1 MLTVAA
7 EASVQLWV
15 CAWMHQLVTSGSLLS
30 FINGAR
36 SGPIPT
42 WLSRI
47 CSLPKHSLGTGILQ
61 KHKVTGGRAF
71 PNFTYILLEERV
83 GWGLCDKQAQRLH
96 WYMSCLGVYTMLGL
110 SVTIPWP
117 GKLMKIRMPGGCSL
131 RIEHQ
136 VMCSLRADNQVGAHS
151 YCHSHQPFPPSHE
164 SPQSQHGFGFH
175 ASKQCMKQFSSPFTV
190 SALFELLQIRWWHCG
205 CWCSSL
211 SLFGSTPHS
220 PAYFSNIMPMANLF
234 CNVTHGNHKCEQT
247 RSARKH

>member
-71 PNFTYILLEERV
+71 PNFSYILLEERV

-110 SVTIPWP
+110 SVTIP
-117 GKLMKIRMPGGCSL
+117 
-131 RIEHQ
+131 
-136 VMCSLRADNQVGAHS
+136 
-151 YCHSHQPFPPSHE
+151 
-164 SPQSQHGFGFH
+164 
-175 ASKQCMKQFSSPFTV
+175 
-190 SALFELLQIRWWHCG
+190 
-205 CWCSSL
+205 
-211 SLFGSTPHS
+211 
-220 PAYFSNIMPMANLF
+220 
-234 CNVTHGNHKCEQT
+234 
-247 RSARKH
+247 